1 MEILELLKDGELGSG
16 AVLGI
21 ISLALLGL
29 VIELVRELVIN
40 YHKK

>member
-1 MEILELLKDGELGSG
+1 MEILELLKDGELANSG
-16 AVLGI
+16 VLGVVC
-21 ISLALLGL
+21 LALLGL